1 MKPTKEE
8 MKARYAEYNTLYFRG
23 LLPSSTVISNVL
35 LALDDFPMTAEE
47 YLGNRQEVTRRA
59 IEHYRQMLYCLHDN
73 TPDGAI
79 SEILKAKFRA
89 LLAAEAD
96 WIALPVEADSRVS
109 CRINDA
115 RITGRARI
123 DPKRIRISLDD
134 GPSKECILLDLAPC
148 IFTDEPFVG
157 SPANEYGQNREARKR
172 LVDSFMRKTLLQ
184 KQNYHIKTLIQK

>member
-1 MKPTKEE
+1 M
-8 MKARYAEYNTLYFRG
+8 
-23 LLPSSTVISNVL
+23 SSTVISNVL

-47 YLGNRQEVTRRA
+47 YLGHRQEVTRRA
-59 IEHYRQMLYCLHDN
+59 IEHYRQRYRLHDN

-109 CRINDA
+109 CRINDT
-115 RITGRARI
+115 RITGTVRI

-157 SPANEYGQNREARKR
+157 SPANEYGQNRAKNLFIEICGEF
-172 LVDSFMRKTLLQ
+172 LMQ
-184 KQNYHIKTLIQK
+184 KKETSSPDIMP